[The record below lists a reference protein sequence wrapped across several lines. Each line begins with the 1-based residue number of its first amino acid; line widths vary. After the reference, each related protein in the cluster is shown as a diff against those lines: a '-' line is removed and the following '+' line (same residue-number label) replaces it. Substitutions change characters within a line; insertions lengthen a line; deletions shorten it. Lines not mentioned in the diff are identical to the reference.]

1 MLGQDVAYD
10 SIPYFFT
17 DQFDLGME
25 YAGDLPRGAS
35 YQVVFRG
42 DPKSGAYMVFWL
54 DDDHHVLAGMHV
66 NLWDTGLDAV
76 RELIRS
82 GKAVDPARLADTS
95 VELSD
100 V

>member
-1 MLGQDVAYD
+1 
-10 SIPYFFT
+10 
-17 DQFDLGME
+17 
-25 YAGDLPRGAS
+25 
-35 YQVVFRG
+35 
-42 DPKSGAYMVFWL
+42 MVFWL

-66 NLWDTGLDAV
+66 NLWDTGLGAV